1 MSDPLISIIIPVLN
15 GQVFLD
21 RCFSSLEKQTY
32 PSLEVIFV
40 DNGSIDGSRQ
50 RIDKYCT
57 EHENYYLIDCYKL
70 GPGRARNSGINFA
83 SGEYISFLDVDD
95 ELEPEKHRILLEG
108 LLYYPQAAIAI
119 GQTKIKYS
127 YGKELMANLGSLSIG
142 LNVCPSPGL
151 LWLKQF
157 QFNPSSCSYLVK
169 KTIIDNQKCAFSDNQ
184 FGEDIAFNVQIGLQ
198 NDVVIVDK
206 LVSTYH
212 RHPKS
217 SVTIANQQ
225 MSSLERYFQLY
236 EKFALPYFYERR
248 NSEPFKQAF
257 YISEKIAFRMLMK
270 LIHVEKK
277 EQYITNLDD
286 LQRKSFITNLMFR
299 KILFNFFP
307 FNMANS
313 LNERLYKIY
322 CHI

>member
-1 MSDPLISIIIPVLN
+1 LISDPLISIIIPVLN

-127 YGKELMANLGSLSIG
+127 YGKELMSPLGSLSIG

-157 QFNPSSCSYLVK
+157 QHNPPSCSYLIK
-169 KTIIDNQKCAFSDNQ
+169 KTIIDNHQYAFADIQ
-184 FGEDIAFNVQIGLQ
+184 FGEDIAFNVLIGLQ

-212 RHPKS
+212 RHS
-217 SVTIANQQ
+217 DSAVTKASQQ
-225 MSSLERYFQLY
+225 ISNLERYFQFY
-236 EKFALPYFYERR
+236 EKFALPLFYKKRGK
-248 NSEPFKQAF
+248 EPFNQAF
-257 YISEKIAFRMLMK
+257 NVSEQIAFRMLMK

-277 EQYITNLDD
+277 KIYKNVYKRLVKLSY
-286 LQRKSFITNLMFR
+286 LQNRSFFY
-299 KILFNFFP
+299 ILFHFCSFRISNYIFEKCSF
-307 FNMANS
+307 
-313 LNERLYKIY
+313 R
-322 CHI
+322 